1 MGKNKSIKD
10 KKLGILKNDFRKKEI
25 CLPKNLGVFKYE
37 KKLEKNKEKSI
48 IYNLFY
54 FNYIYIYIT

>member
-48 IYNLFY
+48 IYNLF
-54 FNYIYIYIT
+54 

>member
-37 KKLEKNKEKSI
+37 KKNMKRIRKN
-48 IYNLFY
+48 L
-54 FNYIYIYIT
+54 

>member
-1 MGKNKSIKD
+1 MGKNKYIKD

-37 KKLEKNKEKSI
+37 KKTWKEYGK
-48 IYNLFY
+48 IYNL
-54 FNYIYIYIT
+54 